1 MIRERVVLADGVPL
15 HCLEAGP
22 DDGPLVVLLHGFP
35 EHAGAWRR
43 HMVPLAEAGFRVVA
57 PDGRGYGRSGKP
69 DGIAPYRVSRLT
81 ADVVA
86 VADAYGAARVRL
98 VGHDWG
104 GIVAWWL
111 AARHPERVARLA
123 ILNAPHPDT
132 RWSVPRRHP
141 GQWLRSWYVAAF
153 QLPALPERL
162 LAANGFAA
170 LAHALVGTSRPG
182 TFGPAD
188 LEGYRAAWAEPG
200 ALRGMLAWY
209 RALVRHPPRPA
220 GRVRVPTL
228 VLWGRRDTALL
239 PAFAEHGAALA
250 DDVRLRWFDGASH
263 WLHHEEP
270 DAVAAEL
277 LAFLA

>member
-1 MIRERVVLADGVPL
+1 MIRERVVEADGVPL

-22 DDGPLVVLLHGFP
+22 ADGPLVILLHGFP

-43 HMVPLAEAGFRVVA
+43 QMDALAAAGYRVVA

-69 DGIAPYRVSRLT
+69 DGIAAYRVSRLA

-86 VADAYGAARVRL
+86 VASACGAASVGL

-111 AARHPERVARLA
+111 AARHPERVRRLA

-132 RWSVPRRHP
+132 RWSVLRRHP
-141 GQWLRSWYVAAF
+141 AQGLRSWYVAFF
-153 QLPALPERL
+153 QLPGLPERL
-162 LAANGFAA
+162 LAAGGFAA
-170 LAHALVGTSRPG
+170 LRRALVRTSRPG
-182 TFGPAD
+182 TFTSA
-188 LEGYRAAWAEPG
+188 EMAAYRAAWAQPG
-200 ALRGMLAWY
+200 AIAGMLAWY
-209 RALVRHPPRPA
+209 RALVRRPPAPA

-228 VLWGRRDTALL
+228 ILWGRQDTALL
-239 PAFAEHGAALA
+239 PAFATASAALA
-250 DDVRLRWFDGASH
+250 DDVRLRWFDTAGH
-263 WLHHEEP
+263 WLQHEEP
-270 DAVAAEL
+270 DAVSAEL